1 MVQILFKVEI
11 TTLPSQVKGGS
22 AFWYDLKMKQF
33 VSYNRSPKNG
43 ILLMRLRK
51 LDPYGGKYIV
61 LFSENVL

>member
-11 TTLPSQVKGGS
+11 TALPSQVKGGS

-43 ILLMRLRK
+43 ILPMRLRK
-51 LDPYGGKYIV
+51 
-61 LFSENVL
+61 